1 MKEIIKEY
9 YSKAKIMPNL
19 LNSKIEKF
27 EKNEDI
33 ANEFAYW
40 IENKKYQ
47 PDSCVIINGYTAEK
61 LSQLSPY
68 LVGEASF
75 LLLIE
80 LRENP
85 KKATSKIAK
94 GFKVK

>member
-40 IENKKYQ
+40 IENKKYL
-47 PDSCVIINGYTAEK
+47 PDNCVIINGYTAEK
-61 LSQLSPY
+61 LSHLSPY

-75 LLLIE
+75 LLMIE
-80 LRENP
+80 LRDDP
-85 KKATSKIAK
+85 KKAMAKISK
-94 GFKVK
+94 GFKIK

>member
-1 MKEIIKEY
+1 MIEIIKEY

-19 LNSKIEKF
+19 LECKIEKF
-27 EKNEDI
+27 EKNADI

-40 IENKKYQ
+40 IENKKFLS
-47 PDSCVIINGYTAEK
+47 DKCVVINGYTAEK

-80 LRENP
+80 LRDNP
-85 KKATSKIAK
+85 PKALSKISK
-94 GFKVK
+94 GFKIK

>member
-19 LNSKIEKF
+19 LDSKIEKF
-27 EKNEDI
+27 EKNEDV

-47 PDSCVIINGYTAEK
+47 SDNCVIINGYTAEK

-80 LRENP
+80 LRSNP
-85 KKATSKIAK
+85 KKALEQITK
-94 GFKVK
+94 GFKIK